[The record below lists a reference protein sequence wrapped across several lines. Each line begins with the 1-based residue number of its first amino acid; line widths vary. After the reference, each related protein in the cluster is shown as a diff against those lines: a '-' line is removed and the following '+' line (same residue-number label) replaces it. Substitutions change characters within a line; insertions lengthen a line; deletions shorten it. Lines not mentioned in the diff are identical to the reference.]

1 VTLPESFPIR
11 LQLLGP
17 VSVTRSDGEATRPLL
32 TQPRRLAILAYLAI
46 ARPRGLHSRDTLV
59 ALLWPESDQ
68 SAGRHALRNSLHA
81 IRQALGDEVIVTAG
95 DGLVGAD
102 ANTIDCDVL
111 ALEEDLEAGRVDDAL
126 NRYHGEL
133 LQGFHV
139 SEAPEFERWLDGERR
154 RIADAV
160 LAGAWRNAADKRA
173 KGDRDGALHAARRAS
188 ALAPDDELSL
198 RRLLEF
204 LDAGGDRSA
213 ALRAYEEFAERLKSD
228 YGAEPSAETQAL
240 ARALKENPSAA
251 DVLAAA
257 PPPRVHVAQASQ
269 PRSSRGDSESPI
281 IGRSPFQLRRW
292 WWGVAV
298 VAVVVIAGIFAFAR
312 NGDEA
317 NAVAPSVGR
326 RLVVLPMENKTG
338 DPNLDY
344 VGSGLAEGVA
354 RRLEGIGGI
363 TIRSGA
369 RSEWPAATRHDF
381 RAIGRQFGALVL
393 LKTTLTKVNDSLE
406 VQASVVDAAT
416 SGEKTVATRR
426 FTTDGLR
433 DTESQLAA
441 SVAGAVFRVPLPA
454 VPQLP
459 VRAINPESYRLML
472 EGWHQLLTVRDP
484 KAAGELFVQST
495 QLDPFNSRAWAGL
508 SSTWS
513 SGGGAGLSVKFD
525 DAFEHAEAA
534 ANRALT
540 LDSMDGSAWAN
551 LAFNRALKYRN
562 LSVGTEL
569 LRRAIAAD
577 PSNAEVFL
585 VESALYRHAWEWDKA
600 RDAVRIARRLD
611 PLTNYYLDREAAIEL
626 CSNHPAAALRVIN
639 DELTMDPS
647 DKIAQRAR
655 LRTLVLLGRP
665 DEAISLWRAE
675 ASAEGNRALADQLG
689 KAHGETG
696 YWAAVHADGRR
707 RLEKVQ
713 KQADKSYVSPV
724 TLAQAQLAAGE
735 IDAGFQ
741 SLGVAERQREVALYR
756 LPCMPDMDEVR
767 NTPRFAA
774 LLKRVGPLPL
784 H

>member
-1 VTLPESFPIR
+1 MPESFPIR

-81 IRQALGDEVIVTAG
+81 IRQALGEDVIVTAG
-95 DGLVGAD
+95 DGLVGVD
-102 ANTIDCDVL
+102 AGAIECDVL
-111 ALEEDLEAGRVDDAL
+111 ALEDHLDGGHFDDAM

-139 SEAPEFERWLDGERR
+139 SEAPEFERWLDAERR

-173 KGDRDGALHAARRAS
+173 SGDRDSALQAARRAN

-240 ARALKENPSAA
+240 ARALREKPSAA
-251 DVLAAA
+251 DLLAAT
-257 PPPRVHVAQASQ
+257 PPPRVHIAQSRLSLPPDGDGTPSTIDRSRLQ
-269 PRSSRGDSESPI
+269 P
-281 IGRSPFQLRRW
+281 RRW
-292 WWGVAV
+292 WWGVAA
-298 VAVVVIAGIFAFAR
+298 VALVVIAGVFAFAR

-317 NAVAPSVGR
+317 NAAAPSVGR

-369 RSEWPAATRHDF
+369 RSEWPVATRHDF
-381 RAIGRQFGALVL
+381 KAIGRQFGALVL
-393 LKTTLTKVNDSLE
+393 LKTTLSKVNDSLE

-441 SVAGAVFRVPLPA
+441 SIAGAVFRVPLPA

-472 EGWHQLLTVRDP
+472 EGWHQLLTIRDA
-484 KAAGELFVQST
+484 KAARELFVQST
-495 QLDPFNSRAWAGL
+495 QLDPLNSRAWAGL

-513 SGGGAGLSVKFD
+513 TGGGAAMSAKFD
-525 DAFEHAEAA
+525 DSFEQAEAA
-534 ANRALT
+534 ANRALA

-562 LSVGTEL
+562 LSIGLEL
-569 LRRAIAAD
+569 LRKAIAAD
-577 PSNAEVFL
+577 PSNPEVFL

-611 PLTNYYLDREAAIEL
+611 PLTTYYLDREATIEL
-626 CSNHPAAALRVIN
+626 CSNHPDAALRVIN
-639 DELTMDPS
+639 EELTMDLS

-655 LRTLVLLGRP
+655 VRTLVLLKRP
-665 DEAISLWRAE
+665 DEAISAWRAQ
-675 ASAEGNRALADQLG
+675 AAAEGNSALVDQLG
-689 KAHGETG
+689 KANGEAG
-696 YWAAVHADGRR
+696 YWASVHADGRR
-707 RLEKVQ
+707 RLENVQ
-713 KQADKSYVSPV
+713 KQVAKSYVSPV
-724 TLAQAQLAAGE
+724 TLAQAQFAAGE

-741 SLGVAERQREVALYR
+741 SLALAESQREPALYR

-767 NTPRFAA
+767 NAPRFAA
-774 LLKRVGPLPL
+774 LVKRVGPLPL

>member
-1 VTLPESFPIR
+1 MPESFPIR

-17 VSVTRSDGEATRPLL
+17 VSVTRSDAEATRPLL

-81 IRQALGDEVIVTAG
+81 IRQALGDEIIVTAG
-95 DGLVGAD
+95 DGLVGVD
-102 ANTIDCDVL
+102 AGAIECDVL
-111 ALEEDLEAGRVDDAL
+111 ALEDDLDAGRVDDAM

-139 SEAPEFERWLDGERR
+139 SEAPEFERWLDAERR

-160 LAGAWRNAADKRA
+160 LAGAWRNAADNRA
-173 KGDRDGALHAARRAS
+173 SGDRDGALQAARRAS

-213 ALRAYEEFAERLKSD
+213 ALRAYEEFAERLTSD

-240 ARALKENPSAA
+240 ARALREKPSAA

-257 PPPRVHVAQASQ
+257 PPPRVHIAQ
-269 PRSSRGDSESPI
+269 PRHSLPPPGDSTPSTIE
-281 IGRSPFQLRRW
+281 RRPFQLRRW

-298 VAVVVIAGIFAFAR
+298 VALVMIAGIFAFTR
-312 NGDEA
+312 NGDDA
-317 NAVAPSVGR
+317 NAAAPTVGR

-338 DPNLDY
+338 DSNLDY

-381 RAIGRQFGALVL
+381 KAIGRQFGALVL

-416 SGEKTVATRR
+416 SGERTVATRR

-441 SVAGAVFRVPLPA
+441 SIAGAVFRVPLPA

-459 VRAINPESYRLML
+459 VRAANPESYRLML
-472 EGWHQLLTVRDP
+472 EGWHQLLTIRDP
-484 KAAGELFVQST
+484 KAARQLFVEST

-508 SSTWS
+508 SSAWS
-513 SGGGAGLSVKFD
+513 SGSVLGLPAPFD
-525 DAFEHAEAA
+525 ETFEQVEAA
-534 ANRALT
+534 ANRALA

-562 LSVGTEL
+562 LSIGTEL
-569 LRRAIAAD
+569 IRKAIAAD
-577 PSNAEVFL
+577 PSNPEVFL
-585 VESALYRHAWEWDKA
+585 IEGALYRHAWDWDHA
-600 RDAVRIARRLD
+600 RDAVRIARKLD
-611 PLTNYYLDREAAIEL
+611 PLTLLYLEREATIDL
-626 CSNHPAAALRVIN
+626 CANRPEAALRVIN
-639 DELTMDPS
+639 EELAMSPS
-647 DKIAQRAR
+647 DKFAQRAR
-655 LRTLVLLGRP
+655 GRTLVLLGRS
-665 DEAISLWRAE
+665 DEAISAWRTQA
-675 ASAEGNRALADQLG
+675 AAEGNRVLADQLG
-689 KAHGETG
+689 EARGESG
-696 YWAAVHADGRR
+696 YWASVHLEGRR
-707 RLEKVQ
+707 RLETVQ
-713 KQADKSYVSPV
+713 SRLGKSYVSPV
-724 TLAQAQLAAGE
+724 TLAQAQFAAGE

-767 NTPRFAA
+767 NSPRFAA

-784 H
+784 R